1 MSLNLRQKI
10 NLLVQDMTEKEL
22 AELVEYIVFLK
33 TRRENDEFKDLLL
46 ASESSMK
53 FWDNKTDDEVW
64 NDV

>member
-1 MSLNLRQKI
+1 M
-10 NLLVQDMTEKEL
+10 QDMTEKEL